1 MKKQNKIKKQ
11 EIKDH
16 EKSQKNNQMECF
28 QSIAELL
35 PPNCIHNIIDHSFD
49 GIAVFH
55 YTGKIV
61 YANQTILDN
70 TGYSIR
76 DVVNS
81 RVTSFFY
88 ASDLKKNLTLW
99 EKNKTV
105 PVAQYEIKVK
115 CKNGSFRLFL
125 CHQNLIQTP
134 ERNLYCIVFKDITKQ
149 QELIE
154 EKEFSQ
160 NIIESSLNIIV
171 STDKNRRIIW
181 FNKAAQASLGYSK
194 SEIMGKLV
202 YEICADKTEVDRIIK
217 QIAAHE
223 KFIGEILLIRKN
235 GEVFPS
241 LLSASVIKD
250 QNGNI
255 NEYIGSFRDITNEK
269 NVEKKL
275 TEYRINLEEEIEKR
289 TIQLKQATRQAEIAN
304 HSKSEFIANMSHEL
318 RTPMQSILGF
328 AKLGIIKS
336 QRRNTKKLNEF
347 FNDIH
352 TSGQRL
358 QLLLND
364 LLDLSKFEAGKIIYQ
379 YKQEKL
385 SVLITKA
392 INGLSDLIKER
403 AVQILYQ
410 EPEFNDTAVIDTHK
424 TLRVI
429 HYLIANA
436 INNSDQKDQ
445 VAIILTRDNDWF
457 IITFKDKGKD
467 PSKEDLLNF
476 FDTFSGKNANASNS
490 DSSGF
495 GLAISQKIASDHNG
509 KIWAEQNPEGGTI
522 VQFQI
527 PHHR

>member
-1 MKKQNKIKKQ
+1 
-11 EIKDH
+11 
-16 EKSQKNNQMECF
+16 
-28 QSIAELL
+28 
-35 PPNCIHNIIDHSFD
+35 
-49 GIAVFH
+49 
-55 YTGKIV
+55 
-61 YANQTILDN
+61 
-70 TGYSIR
+70 
-76 DVVNS
+76 
-81 RVTSFFY
+81 
-88 ASDLKKNLTLW
+88 
-99 EKNKTV
+99 
-105 PVAQYEIKVK
+105 
-115 CKNGSFRLFL
+115 
-125 CHQNLIQTP
+125 
-134 ERNLYCIVFKDITKQ
+134 
-149 QELIE
+149 
-154 EKEFSQ
+154 
-160 NIIESSLNIIV
+160 
-171 STDKNRRIIW
+171 
-181 FNKAAQASLGYSK
+181 
-194 SEIMGKLV
+194 MGKLV